1 MERELV
7 VRAGLGDHDAFA
19 ELVERVAS
27 RCQSTAHQI
36 LRDEALAQDATQEAL
51 VRAWRDLPRL
61 RDPDRFEAWLRR
73 LLVHACYD
81 AARRERRRR
90 GTELKMTTELRGPMT
105 NGAWADPAVGDGA
118 TALAERDA
126 LGQVL
131 AGLSPAHRA
140 ALVLRHVLDLSV
152 PQVAESLGVPIGTA
166 KSRLHHAER
175 ALRTALEREQQ
186 AAVRGEQ
193 PT

>member
-1 MERELV
+1 MLRHLV
-7 VRAGLGDHDAFA
+7 VQASLGDHDAFA

-27 RCQSTAHQI
+27 RCQSTAVQI
-36 LRDEALAQDATQEAL
+36 LRDGALAEEAAQEAL
-51 VRAWRDLPRL
+51 IRAWRDLPRL

-90 GTELKMTTELRGPMT
+90 GTELKLMAESRGAMA
-105 NGAWADPAVGDGA
+105 NGAVADGG

-126 LGQVL
+126 LEQVL

-175 ALRTALEREQQ
+175 ALRVALEQEERAAGHGEEQ
-186 AAVRGEQ
+186 A
-193 PT
+193 